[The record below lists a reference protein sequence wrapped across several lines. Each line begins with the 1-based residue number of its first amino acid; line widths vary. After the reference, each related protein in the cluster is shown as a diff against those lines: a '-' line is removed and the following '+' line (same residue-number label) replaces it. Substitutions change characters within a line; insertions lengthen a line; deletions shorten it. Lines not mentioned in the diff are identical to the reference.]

1 MLLLATTRGGREKE
15 GGAAPLEDSGYQRRE
30 PCAHGSLDPGFEPG
44 AMPFRRSSTCQL
56 LASAGLDRELGH
68 RELCWHQVKIVVI
81 FLPLGLAIAGACWS
95 SWRVL
100 DTSPVLVA
108 QHKLGLSLP
117 ASRALCLY
125 LASMWTCSF
134 ATMFYFCAISP
145 LYDDRTWPSK
155 ASAVLMRLLLSFF
168 EIGVWVAHKQ
178 ESGVRLSTMFWATVV
193 RLFLVV
199 PAELGYFLTLAQN
212 VRESF
217 AAGNVERNHDFTPEE
232 CHLDKSDE
240 PQRARRQWLGAV
252 LKSFTAM
259 GACYFWGWTWLTLS
273 LVVVPRILP
282 NVRSRSSLLAALL
295 SICYP
300 PLLCSAMTKGMKL
313 LTPMFAG
320 RTAMNRIDLHYFGV
334 IVATILAEFMCKQAA
349 YSASTLPET
358 ACILLG
364 QMVSEVLSRWV
375 MPHVLTAKVSVQTLF
390 HHHSCGRPVDDGR
403 LSYCGIGSSNEE
415 CTAVGG
421 LFDSTA
427 ESRLKRE
434 SSLEEATVVA
444 ACLAETRNCMEYIA
458 HCGVVAAKYVD
469 GDGIQGLDLAQAWLL
484 AVGMEVASDMVFAF
498 GKKWMDLTGTG
509 RYPLPLNW
517 KVLGFIVAFSA
528 EATFLCMMQRHVVLA
543 W

>member
-1 MLLLATTRGGREKE
+1 
-15 GGAAPLEDSGYQRRE
+15 
-30 PCAHGSLDPGFEPG
+30 
-44 AMPFRRSSTCQL
+44 
-56 LASAGLDRELGH
+56 
-68 RELCWHQVKIVVI
+68 
-81 FLPLGLAIAGACWS
+81 
-95 SWRVL
+95 
-100 DTSPVLVA
+100 
-108 QHKLGLSLP
+108 
-117 ASRALCLY
+117 
-125 LASMWTCSF
+125 
-134 ATMFYFCAISP
+134 
-145 LYDDRTWPSK
+145 
-155 ASAVLMRLLLSFF
+155 MRLLLSFF